1 MRHLVFFFSISFS
14 RRLSAQFTSA
24 QWDTLSQS
32 FCKILVQLSP
42 SFQKENVFLANLIE
56 VWRNVE
62 CNPNLCHNH
71 FSNCSA
77 LYRGFEWPCIFR
89 QYLLFNET
97 LFSISNDNI
106 VITKIFSKFSPC
118 FTKSV
123 FRLAQSNQ
131 VITIASFKGQSLVI
145 SVVLLSNDF
154 FICKKTLLRLVF
166 FSWFYSK
173 TVLHIHWKN
182 HT

>member
-1 MRHLVFFFSISFS
+1 MELLLLCCCLVVCIQKVTPSKFLQCKFIFDCILEYSIHLFYLDSSIHAATRIAAHYRISLRHLVFFFSISFS

-24 QWDTLSQS
+24 QWDTLSQR

-77 LYRGFEWPCIFR
+77 LYRGFEWPCIFQ
-89 QYLLFNET
+89 QYLLLTRHCFKYRMI
-97 LFSISNDNI
+97 IS
-106 VITKIFSKFSPC
+106 
-118 FTKSV
+118 
-123 FRLAQSNQ
+123 
-131 VITIASFKGQSLVI
+131 
-145 SVVLLSNDF
+145 
-154 FICKKTLLRLVF
+154 
-166 FSWFYSK
+166 
-173 TVLHIHWKN
+173 
-182 HT
+182 